1 MSTNQ
6 YLSSKARLFDRLERL
21 VFIFSSPGVSTDTV
35 KFVKCEFKFL
45 DIFLSLQSFTNEPA
59 LLDVTQ
65 KVHALFQDAL
75 VDFSRLHL
83 AEYSDFCTFMV
94 QNKIWLIKKEIEVK
108 YSFPKISSLR
118 LSVDEDGIVIPE
130 FVKEFINTAINNL
143 HDLAKQRGDDP
154 ESSCYYA
161 LRELRLLR
169 AFVCFVSE
177 RFIDFQSQDKADFFA
192 HVLTVTGHASML
204 AWLYF
209 SGHGYDSQ
217 HVDLGEINV
226 LLFLQMKFKPIQPN
240 VRKIYIAVLRVL
252 RLAIQS
258 GQWCSNI
265 QNHDH
270 AADVEADLLETIQHG
285 FMELP
290 TNCNSQQRVLL
301 KDNLAVLQEML
312 NLLRADIFDVATQDL
327 ELLLRDIDTV
337 IIDVGILVYLLYKGE
352 AEEEEEKEVMALS
365 EVIPTQVIDLSG
377 NIRRIIS
384 TVKLAPIRKAFQ
396 SNYLPRIHGLGY
408 VDFLLDNVKEFQSRH
423 SDSLA
428 SVATQLQIIQ
438 KELDSL
444 QPFLEF
450 VAQKKHNDLDKIQSC
465 ATQLI
470 GKAYEVEC
478 LLYACISKKAPVWC
492 FEYWFLDIIE
502 EITLVR
508 DEVAEIHEKK
518 TVGDATYTVAAHTS
532 SNLARSP
539 RMTEEIV
546 GFKDVI
552 QTLRGQL
559 ISGTKERRVIPIVG
573 MPGLGKTTLAYR
585 LYFDRLVVPH
595 FDIRAQCCVSRV
607 YSRAELL
614 LEILRAVTGEESK
627 HRGKLADEL
636 ANELR
641 KALFSKR
648 YLILVDDVWE
658 VNVWD
663 DLIGCFNDASNGSR
677 IILTT
682 RNLEV
687 ANYTRFQSDPLQLR
701 MFNEDES
708 WELLRKKVFGEEN
721 CSTLLTKIGRQIAE
735 KCGQLPLSIALVAG
749 ILAEMEKKE
758 ECWEQLA
765 NNLGPHIHKDS
776 RAIIEQSYQILPYHL
791 RSCFLYFGSFLED
804 SVIDV
809 PRLTRLWISEGFIK
823 SCEGKSLEDTA
834 KGYFEN
840 LLGRNLVM
848 GTKRRYGGEIK
859 ACRVHDLLY
868 DFCKERAKEENL
880 LLWMKMGEID
890 NPSSHFH
897 CNEQLVHRLSI
908 YGNLFSIG
916 EWSSHACWSHV
927 NSIILHSNC
936 LLFIHLCHIFLSSKF
951 LKVLDLEFSPI
962 HPFPTGLVYLR
973 YFAAQTEGP
982 LTSSF
987 IADSRNLETL
997 ILHQEQILQPIT
1009 LWKMVKLRHLHIS
1022 AFRFTIGNPVEFLHN
1037 SEVLYDLKTLSTP
1050 YFSSVLEMDLILSKT
1065 PNLRELRCKIKGDF
1079 DLQHYALKFARRIEK
1094 LKIGRISTL
1103 VRDHIIP
1110 FFISAPNLRHLT
1122 LDDFSLHFVH
1132 LSVIALLQNLQVLKL
1147 KGIRF
1152 GTVWLVSDGDFPEL
1166 KVLKLQQI
1174 DDLQQWI
1181 VDDDA
1186 FPKLECLVLRECHC
1200 LKDIPIWFAEIS
1212 SLKSITIVD
1221 CQKSVEESARGIWNT
1236 QVNEY
1241 LNSAFEVFISKRKP
1255 NQFRFR

>member
-6 YLSSKARLFDRLERL
+6 YLSSKARLERL
-21 VFIFSSPGVSTDTV
+21 DFIFSSPGVSTDTV

-45 DIFLSLQSFTNEPA
+45 DIFLSLQSFTNEPD

-75 VDFSRLHL
+75 VDSSRLHL
-83 AEYSDFCTFMV
+83 AEYSDFF
-94 QNKIWLIKKEIEVK
+94 
-108 YSFPKISSLR
+108 
-118 LSVDEDGIVIPE
+118 DEDGIVIPE
-130 FVKEFINTAINNL
+130 FVKEFINTVINNL

-154 ESSCYYA
+154 ESSCYYVM
-161 LRELRLLR
+161 RELRLLR
-169 AFVCFVSE
+169 TFVCFVSE

-192 HVLTVTGHASML
+192 HVLTVAGHASML

-226 LLFLQMKFKPIQPN
+226 LLFLQMKFKPIQPS

-270 AADVEADLLETIQHG
+270 PADVEADLMETIQHG

-301 KDNLAVLQEML
+301 KDNLAALQEML

-450 VAQKKHNDLDKIQSC
+450 VAQKQHNDLDKIQSC

-518 TVGDATYTVAAHTS
+518 TVGDAMYTVAAHTS

-585 LYFDRLVVPH
+585 LYFDR
-595 FDIRAQCCVSRV
+595 
-607 YSRAELL
+607 
-614 LEILRAVTGEESK
+614 
-627 HRGKLADEL
+627 GKLADEL

-648 YLILVDDVWE
+648 YLVLLDDVWE

-682 RNLEV
+682 RNFEV

-936 LLFIHLCHIFLSSKF
+936 LLFIHLCLIFLSSKF
-951 LKVLDLEFSPI
+951 LKVLDLEFIPI
-962 HPFPTGLVYLR
+962 HPFPTGLVYL
-973 YFAAQTEGP
+973 
-982 LTSSF
+982 
-987 IADSRNLETL
+987 
-997 ILHQEQILQPIT
+997 
-1009 LWKMVKLRHLHIS
+1009 
-1022 AFRFTIGNPVEFLHN
+1022 
-1037 SEVLYDLKTLSTP
+1037 
-1050 YFSSVLEMDLILSKT
+1050 SVLEMDLILSKT
-1065 PNLRELRCKIKGDF
+1065 PNLRELSCKIKGDF
-1079 DLQHYALKFARRIEK
+1079 DLQYYVLKFARRIEK

-1103 VRDHIIP
+1103 WRDHIIP
-1110 FFISAPNLRHLT
+1110 FFISAPNLRNLT
-1122 LDDFSLHFVH
+1122 LDDFSLHLGH
-1132 LSVIALLQNLQVLKL
+1132 LSEIASLQNLQVLKL

-1152 GTVWLVSDGDFPEL
+1152 GKVWVVSDGEFPEL

-1174 DDLQQWI
+1174 DNLREWI

-1200 LKDIPIWFAEIS
+1200 LKDIPTWFAEIS

-1221 CQKSVEESARGIWNT
+1221 CQKSVEESARDIWKT

-1241 LNSAFEVFISKRKP
+1241 QNSAFEVFISKRKP
-1255 NQFRFR
+1255 NQFRFRGKVSIRSNLSQTPLSGTILDDGDGDVDEGKEE

>member
-21 VFIFSSPGVSTDTV
+21 DFIFSSPGVSTDTV

-45 DIFLSLQSFTNEPA
+45 DIFLSLQSFTNEPD

-75 VDFSRLHL
+75 IDSSRLHL

-130 FVKEFINTAINNL
+130 FVKEFINTVINNI

-154 ESSCYYA
+154 ESSCYYV

-169 AFVCFVSE
+169 TFVCFVSE

-192 HVLTVTGHASML
+192 HVLTVAGHASML

-217 HVDLGEINV
+217 HVDLAEINV
-226 LLFLQMKFKPIQPN
+226 LLFLQMKFKPIQPS

-285 FMELP
+285 FMELL

-365 EVIPTQVIDLSG
+365 EVIPTQVIDL
-377 NIRRIIS
+377 
-384 TVKLAPIRKAFQ
+384 
-396 SNYLPRIHGLGY
+396 IHGLGY

-444 QPFLEF
+444 QPFVEF
-450 VAQKKHNDLDKIQSC
+450 VAQKQHNDLDKIQSC

-518 TVGDATYTVAAHTS
+518 TVGDAMYTVAAHTS

-614 LEILRAVTGEESK
+614 LEILRDVTGEESK

-658 VNVWD
+658 VN
-663 DLIGCFNDASNGSR
+663 
-677 IILTT
+677 
-682 RNLEV
+682 
-687 ANYTRFQSDPLQLR
+687 
-701 MFNEDES
+701 
-708 WELLRKKVFGEEN
+708 
-721 CSTLLTKIGRQIAE
+721 
-735 KCGQLPLSIALVAG
+735 
-749 ILAEMEKKE
+749 
-758 ECWEQLA
+758 
-765 NNLGPHIHKDS
+765 
-776 RAIIEQSYQILPYHL
+776 
-791 RSCFLYFGSFLED
+791 
-804 SVIDV
+804 
-809 PRLTRLWISEGFIK
+809 
-823 SCEGKSLEDTA
+823 
-834 KGYFEN
+834 
-840 LLGRNLVM
+840 
-848 GTKRRYGGEIK
+848 
-859 ACRVHDLLY
+859 
-868 DFCKERAKEENL
+868 
-880 LLWMKMGEID
+880 
-890 NPSSHFH
+890 
-897 CNEQLVHRLSI
+897 
-908 YGNLFSIG
+908 
-916 EWSSHACWSHV
+916 
-927 NSIILHSNC
+927 
-936 LLFIHLCHIFLSSKF
+936 
-951 LKVLDLEFSPI
+951 
-962 HPFPTGLVYLR
+962 
-973 YFAAQTEGP
+973 
-982 LTSSF
+982 
-987 IADSRNLETL
+987 
-997 ILHQEQILQPIT
+997 
-1009 LWKMVKLRHLHIS
+1009 
-1022 AFRFTIGNPVEFLHN
+1022 
-1037 SEVLYDLKTLSTP
+1037 
-1050 YFSSVLEMDLILSKT
+1050 
-1065 PNLRELRCKIKGDF
+1065 
-1079 DLQHYALKFARRIEK
+1079 
-1094 LKIGRISTL
+1094 
-1103 VRDHIIP
+1103 
-1110 FFISAPNLRHLT
+1110 
-1122 LDDFSLHFVH
+1122 
-1132 LSVIALLQNLQVLKL
+1132 
-1147 KGIRF
+1147 
-1152 GTVWLVSDGDFPEL
+1152 
-1166 KVLKLQQI
+1166 
-1174 DDLQQWI
+1174 
-1181 VDDDA
+1181 
-1186 FPKLECLVLRECHC
+1186 
-1200 LKDIPIWFAEIS
+1200 
-1212 SLKSITIVD
+1212 
-1221 CQKSVEESARGIWNT
+1221 
-1236 QVNEY
+1236 
-1241 LNSAFEVFISKRKP
+1241 
-1255 NQFRFR
+1255 